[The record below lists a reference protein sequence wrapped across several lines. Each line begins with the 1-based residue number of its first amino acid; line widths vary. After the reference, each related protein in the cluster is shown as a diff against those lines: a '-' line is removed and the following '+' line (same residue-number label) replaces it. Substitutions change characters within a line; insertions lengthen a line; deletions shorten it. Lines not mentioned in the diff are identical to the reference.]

1 MGKVFG
7 KTEGEFSS
15 LYYSHLL
22 LRNQIFFD
30 SEISRTELIINL
42 FNKYILSTHIL
53 RYCFR

>member
-30 SEISRTELIINL
+30 SEISRTELVINL